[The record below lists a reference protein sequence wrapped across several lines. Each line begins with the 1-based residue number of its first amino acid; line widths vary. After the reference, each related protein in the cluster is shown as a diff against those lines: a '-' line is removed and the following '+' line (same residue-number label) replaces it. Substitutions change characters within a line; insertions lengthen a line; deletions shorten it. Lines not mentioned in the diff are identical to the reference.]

1 MNFDREK
8 LEQKILFMQTNV
20 AKLKKLSK
28 IDKEIFIEDFRNVD
42 SSKNL

>member
-20 AKLKKLSK
+20 TKLKKLSEV
-28 IDKEIFIEDFRNVD
+28 DKGILFSNI
-42 SSKNL
+42 S